1 MEYHWLQW
9 LQHQCQRLSVAK
21 LQMRCCD
28 TLPWL
33 VLGAPWK
40 YGKIV
45 CLFFLPISRHSL
57 NMSKNI
63 LLKSIAVAN
72 MSIYHISI
80 TYIFSINFPKLSS
93 EFTSQS
99 SQPPPWHHR
108 IRCTASW
115 NGLKRWWTSRGDD
128 LTVKPGWMNPTGP
141 PGLGL
146 QNHVEGRVKVGST
159 ARWCPIAKLDSTI
172 LYLGQVESINL

>member
-1 MEYHWLQW
+1 MPKIE
-9 LQHQCQRLSVAK
+9 RRKVAK
-21 LQMRCCD
+21 SQYCD

-72 MSIYHISI
+72 KSIYHISI

-115 NGLKRWWTSRGDD
+115 NGLKRWWTSPGDD
-128 LTVKPGWMNPTGP
+128 LTKVSVSKTM
-141 PGLGL
+141 L
-146 QNHVEGRVKVGST
+146 KVGST
-159 ARWCPIAKLDSTI
+159 GSIARWCPIAKLDYTI
-172 LYLGQVESINL
+172 LYLGRPRSSRVYKPIARW